1 MKKPIPNLRWWI
13 TGLVFFGTVINYVD
27 RQTLSSLAP
36 RLTKELHL
44 TNSDYGLISNAF
56 LIPYTIMFVVSGWLI
71 DRYGTKL
78 IYGVAAVWW
87 SVAAMLHATVSSVF
101 GFSAM
106 RFLLGAAE
114 SANFVGA
121 QKVAAEWFP
130 PKDRGTLNGWVQAGT
145 VTGAIITPLIAV
157 WMADRWGW
165 QSAFVATGALGLLW
179 AAAWFWFYHLPEKH
193 PRISAD
199 ELALIQE
206 GGKERRGE
214 GETEGDFSVPLSP
227 RPSVLSFFRLPQT
240 WGLLLARI
248 ISDPVW
254 WFYLFWLPKYLT
266 EREGMTEQR
275 MSYVVW
281 IPYLIADVGS
291 VAGGWYSGRLIAKK
305 VGAVAARKSVMI
317 VTALM
322 MPLGMLLVLR
332 PPIPVALAII
342 SFVVGVHSAWKT
354 NLVTLTVDIF
364 PRPIVATI
372 HGIVAMGG
380 GIGGA
385 LFQSFAGKVIDKYS
399 YTPLL
404 VLMGVLHPLAY
415 LCVRALVKSDSQA
428 FVELKLQE
436 QPR

>member
-342 SFVVGVHSAWKT
+342 SFVLGVHSAWKT

-404 VLMGVLHPLAY
+404 VLMGLLHPLAY
-415 LCVRALVKSDSQA
+415 VCVRALVKSDSQA
-428 FVELKLQE
+428 AVELKLQE
-436 QPR
+436 QSR